1 MNEPSVDVVIAVH
14 TPERRTERAVLSVL
28 LTQADVRVT
37 VVCHATPV
45 AGIAERLGTLADD
58 PRVRL
63 LQHDDGIP
71 SPAGPFNAG
80 LDAASAPWVAVL
92 GSDDALEVGAIDSW
106 LALAARTGAEAV
118 LPRLRHAAGRVV
130 PTPPARPGRTRGLD
144 LVRDRLAYRTA
155 PLGLL
160 SRAALDRL
168 VLRMTPGLPS
178 GEDLA
183 FSTLLWAG
191 ARGLAF
197 DRRGPAYIIGADAA
211 ERVTLTARPV
221 GDDLAP
227 VADLLARPALRDAD
241 ARVRT
246 AVAAKL
252 VRIHVCAAVH
262 NRREHGLDDADRSA
276 LAAGAAAVV
285 AFAPGVLDVLSRA
298 ERDLLDA
305 IAGSAPA
312 ERLVALSDRRR
323 RHGSPATLVPRDLR
337 RTFAR
342 EAPLRLMAASV
353 LVR

>member
-1 MNEPSVDVVIAVH
+1 MNEPEVDVVIAVH
-14 TPERRTERAVLSVL
+14 TPERRVERAVLSVL

-37 VVCHATPV
+37 VVCHGTPV
-45 AGIAERLGTLADD
+45 PGIVERLGVLADD
-58 PRVRL
+58 PRVRTL
-63 LQHDDGIP
+63 SHVDGIP

-80 LDAASAPWVAVL
+80 LEAATAPWVSVL

-118 LPRLRHAAGRVV
+118 LPRLRHAAGAVV
-130 PTPPARPGRTRGLD
+130 PTPPARPWRTRGLD

-168 VLRMTPGLPS
+168 GLRMTPGLPS

-183 FSTLLWAG
+183 PSTLLWAG
-191 ARGLAF
+191 ARGIAF
-197 DRRGPAYIIGADAA
+197 DRRGPAYVVGADAA
-211 ERVTLTARPV
+211 ERVTLTVRPV
-221 GDDLAP
+221 ADDLAP
-227 VADLLARPALRDAD
+227 VLDLVGRPALRDA
-241 ARVRT
+241 AVRVRG

-252 VRIHVCAAVH
+252 VRIHVLAAVH
-262 NRREHGLDDADRSA
+262 NRRTSGLDDDDRTA

-285 AFAPGVLDVLSRA
+285 ALAPGVLDVLSRA

-305 IAGSAPA
+305 IAAHEPA
-312 ERLVALSDRRR
+312 KRLVALSDRRR
-323 RHGSPATLVPRDLR
+323 RHGTPATLVPRDVRHAL
-337 RTFAR
+337 AR
-342 EAPLRLMAASV
+342 EAPVRLMAASV